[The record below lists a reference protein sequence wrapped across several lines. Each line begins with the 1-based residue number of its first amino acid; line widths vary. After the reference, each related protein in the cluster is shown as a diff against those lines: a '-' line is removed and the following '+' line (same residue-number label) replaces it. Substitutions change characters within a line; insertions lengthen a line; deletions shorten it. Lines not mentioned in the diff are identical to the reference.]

1 MDKFTIHPLT
11 RESARGMLAALS
23 GFHAELLESAEGC
36 EVVVTLGRDGR
47 KDGEIVAVLNA
58 LLQYVSE
65 RGGRPAR
72 MELNGRAYLIGA
84 GEFS

>member
-1 MDKFTIHPLT
+1 MDRFTIHPLT
-11 RESARGMLAALS
+11 RGSARGVLAALS

-36 EVVVTLGRDGR
+36 EVVVTLGRDGTD
-47 KDGEIVAVLNA
+47 DGEIAAVLNA
-58 LLQYVSE
+58 LLQYVNG
-65 RGGRPAR
+65 RGGRPTR

>member
-1 MDKFTIHPLT
+1 MDKFTIHPLS

-36 EVVVTLGRDGR
+36 ELVVTLGRNGR
-47 KDGEIVAVLNA
+47 DDGEIVAVLNA

-72 MELNGRAYLIGA
+72 MELSGRAYLIGA

>member
-1 MDKFTIHPLT
+1 
-11 RESARGMLAALS
+11 MLAALS

-47 KDGEIVAVLNA
+47 DDGEILAVLNA
-58 LLQYVSE
+58 LLQYVNE
-65 RGGRPAR
+65 RRGRPAQ
-72 MELNGRAYLIGA
+72 MELSGPAYLIGA